1 MMHLTP
7 RFVRWCSDG
16 ELARAAWPE
25 EPVVRLLVKFIRER
39 IIAGTTPAAGRLVA
53 GDPSSVCCVSVMVS
67 VVRSGI
73 GVAVGRSASQS
84 PGQPARADN
93 GPTGAAHGRTTSTA
107 VRCAVHSCSTL
118 TFRPGVEVWIIGSF
132 RAC

>member
-16 ELARAAWPE
+16 ELARVAWPE

-53 GDPSSVCCVSVMVS
+53 GDPSSVCCV
-67 VVRSGI
+67 GH
-73 GVAVGRSASQS
+73 GVGLSFGDWGRGRSVRLSVTRSA
-84 PGQPARADN
+84 GTGRRAQHM
-93 GPTGAAHGRTTSTA
+93 GELRQR
-107 VRCAVHSCSTL
+107 RCDVPYTHFSSGGG
-118 TFRPGVEVWIIGSF
+118 GVDHRLLLHVD
-132 RAC
+132 